1 MLDLESAIKH
11 CNEIA
16 DYDCYNDNQ
25 MKCAEEHR
33 QLAEWLR
40 DYQKLLTGKSSKFEL
55 LKDGTLII
63 ESDIDLM
70 TVNRILLSQRD
81 TVWGVLFYPDED
93 NARNSDLINNYD
105 TISRQGAIEA
115 IASKDETDGTEK
127 VFTGRQVN
135 KILSELPPSKPKKY
149 ARTINDIL
157 ELFEPYLTTDDILEC
172 IEMLKGELDEG
183 NVLS

>member
-1 MLDLESAIKH
+1 MTLNEAIKH
-11 CNEIA
+11 CEEIA
-16 DYDCYNDNQ
+16 DYDCYNDKQ

-40 DYQKLLTGKSSKFEL
+40 DYQKLLTGKSSEFEL

-70 TVNRILLSQRD
+70 TVNRILLSQRNA
-81 TVWGVLFYPDED
+81 VWGVLFYPDED
-93 NARNSDLINNYD
+93 NTRNSDLINNYD
-105 TISRQGAIEA
+105 TIARQDAIEA

-149 ARTINDIL
+149 TRT
-157 ELFEPYLTTDDILEC
+157 ILEC
-172 IEMLKGELDEG
+172 TKILKGEVDEG
-183 NVLS
+183 KVLS